1 MARKGMDADEAVFSV
16 EHSLD
21 RTYLWSDKYRPRKPR
36 YFNRVHTVSIETLK
50 FSFKYI
56 YMPFYSYYF
65 ELFIINTFFN

>member
-36 YFNRVHTVSIETLK
+36 YFNRVHTVSTET
-50 FSFKYI
+50 
-56 YMPFYSYYF
+56 
-65 ELFIINTFFN
+65 FIFRNET